1 MTCDRYW
8 RDGIVLVERGLDDPH
23 RHGCMDCRQAHA
35 ARQELI
41 DGLPLIG
48 AGRTGDPGW
57 QAKVWQRIDGE
68 QDRMPR
74 RWRWQIGGA
83 LAAACVVALWF
94 AVGRERSAS
103 ERPHV
108 EFIAEGDVKRAND
121 PHVDDRLR
129 VLAGKT
135 SAVWVYRAG
144 QIILQCWPGDVSAAC
159 TPDSK
164 GMVAETV
171 LSVRGNYDVLVID
184 VPVARPVGKLDSD
197 KATLTR
203 AGVEPFN
210 RSFLV
215 H

>member
-8 RDGIVLVERGLDDPH
+8 RDGIVLVERGLEDPH
-23 RHGCMDCRQAHA
+23 RHGCTDCRYAHA

-41 DGLPLIG
+41 DCLPLVG

-68 QDRMPR
+68 QDRVPR

-94 AVGRERSAS
+94 AVGRERS
-103 ERPHV
+103 ERPDV
-108 EFIAEGDVKRAND
+108 TVIAQGEVKRAND
-121 PHVDDRLR
+121 AHVDDRLR
-129 VLAGKT
+129 VRVGKT
-135 SAVWVYRAG
+135 SAVWIYCAG
-144 QIILQCWPGDVSAAC
+144 RLISHCWPGDASEAC
-159 TPDSK
+159 TPDSQ
-164 GMVAETV
+164 GMVAEIP

-184 VPVARPVGKLDSD
+184 VPVAPPVGKLDTD
-197 KATLTR
+197 LAALKR
-203 AGVEPFN
+203 AGVDPFMT
-210 RSFLV
+210 RIPV